1 VSENRPST
9 DARDD
14 LRDAEEHAA
23 VTAALE
29 QLPADHPARVAY
41 LDRADTIALTHLVAD
56 RPDLVDA
63 LKEAYLASHRRLLR
77 SGHFR
82 P

>member
-1 VSENRPST
+1 MDLGHE
-9 DARDD
+9 
-14 LRDAEEHAA
+14 LRDAKEHAA

-41 LDRADTIALTHLVAD
+41 QDHADTITLTHLVAD
-56 RPDLVDA
+56 RPELVEA
-63 LKEAYLASHRRLLR
+63 LKEAYLKSFGRLLR
-77 SGHFR
+77 SAGHFR